1 MEANGQTVFLI
12 VEQGLSKDISN
23 CFRTKEAAVNE
34 LCERVKKMSDF
45 YYLNCKII
53 ERTIE

>member
-1 MEANGQTVFLI
+1 MEANKQTVFLI

-23 CFRTKEAAVNE
+23 CFKTKEAAVNE
-34 LCERVKKMSDF
+34 ICERIKKMSDF